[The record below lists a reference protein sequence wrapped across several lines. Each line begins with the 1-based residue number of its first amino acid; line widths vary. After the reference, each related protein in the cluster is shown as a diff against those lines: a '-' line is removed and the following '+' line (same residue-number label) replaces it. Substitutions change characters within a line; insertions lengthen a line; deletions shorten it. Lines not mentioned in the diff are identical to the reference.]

1 MLTVLKIPVLL
12 VAFLVL
18 AQQQA
23 TVEITSE
30 PSHHQVLQNDWV
42 RVFNVVAAPKAT
54 TLVHRHN
61 YDYLFVTLG
70 NTQIINARDG
80 ENPVSMALKDGEVR
94 FTKGGFAHAVTN
106 TGETPFHNITIE
118 LLQPSTGVHA
128 CTADCT
134 VWFPCDATGKGACPS
149 SQILFQSDQ
158 WTLASMVF
166 PPGAIYAEHVPL
178 NPHLVVAVS
187 NLDLQQQVKGNAPT
201 GMHRV
206 VGDVGWVKPVVHSLT
221 NTSSAPARIVTLEF
235 KATTPDHNHP

>member
-1 MLTVLKIPVLL
+1 MLTVLKIPILL

-23 TVEITSE
+23 AVEITSE

-42 RVFNVVAAPKAT
+42 RVFNVLAAPKAT

-70 NTQIINARDG
+70 NTQIINARVG

-134 VWFPCDATGKGACPS
+134 ILLPCNAPGNGPYPTSHIC
-149 SQILFQSDQ
+149 FQSDQ
-158 WTLASMVF
+158 SML
-166 PPGAIYAEHVPL
+166 PSP
-178 NPHLVVAVS
+178 
-187 NLDLQQQVKGNAPT
+187 
-201 GMHRV
+201 
-206 VGDVGWVKPVVHSLT
+206 
-221 NTSSAPARIVTLEF
+221 
-235 KATTPDHNHP
+235 